1 MFIPKIISL
10 DVELKTIE
18 QVDEERKRIE
28 KKLMLLEEKYDT
40 KNRATLPETK

>member
-28 KKLMLLEEKYDT
+28 KKLMLLEKYDT

>member
-1 MFIPKIISL
+1 MFIPKIVSVDIDQRTL
-10 DVELKTIE
+10 A

>member
-1 MFIPKIISL
+1 MFIPKIVSVDI
-10 DVELKTIE
+10 DQKTMA

-40 KNRATLPETK
+40 KSRATLPKTK